1 MNEKS
6 ETFCRNFFSTFIMS
20 ARYILLTPYETQV
33 VTHNSQFQY
42 NVMIYFHLD
51 VRWDIKQFLSSFC
64 TRTEKNK
71 NFQIIHIK
79 ILYFNKNVWPITI
92 KTKGKKSGQPFLQ
105 YHGTALKN
113 LFSSSLFLFY
123 WHFWMEIWWFF
134 ARFFVKPIFKVVYS
148 ISRVFFFQ
156 G

>member
-1 MNEKS
+1 
-6 ETFCRNFFSTFIMS
+6 
-20 ARYILLTPYETQV
+20 
-33 VTHNSQFQY
+33 
-42 NVMIYFHLD
+42 MIFFHLD
-51 VRWDIKQFLSSFC
+51 VDEILNNFC
-64 TRTEKNK
+64 RVFVHVRSKTKTFKS
-71 NFQIIHIK
+71 FQIIHIK

-148 ISRVFFFQ
+148 FSRVFFSRISPEESKVGQ
-156 G
+156 GFSSSLY